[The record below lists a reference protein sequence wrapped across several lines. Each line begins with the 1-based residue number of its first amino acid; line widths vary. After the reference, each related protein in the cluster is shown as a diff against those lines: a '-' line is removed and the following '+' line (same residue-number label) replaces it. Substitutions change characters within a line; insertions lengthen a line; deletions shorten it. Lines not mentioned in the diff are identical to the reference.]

1 MATDDDLSAPLGQRK
16 PKKPRLVIP
25 PLVLRVTAAI
35 LGLCLAIFVL
45 WAVLGND
52 RMGGEPAAVVAV
64 EEVQPVAPK
73 SAAVAPAA
81 SPQVKTAPDVHGAVA
96 HDEADKPPG
105 GKTVTIIDGMSGKRQ
120 EVVIGQPPPAPVPPA
135 AAAVAAAASPPVAS
149 AGGVDQRLVETTRH
163 GSIPKIADDGARP
176 ADVYAR
182 HVAPGGKTGPRIAIV
197 VSGLGVGA
205 SGTTEALARLPG
217 PVTLGFAPYGTDLER
232 WVARARGEGHEVLL
246 QVPMEPFEYPD
257 NDPGPQTLL
266 TALRPEQNV
275 DRLHWFM
282 SRFGGYVGITNFMG
296 ARFTATDQ
304 ALAPVVREAAKRG
317 LIYFDDGSS
326 PRSLTGQLAGTS
338 NAAYAKADV
347 QLDVVPTP
355 SEIDAALARL
365 EALAR
370 EHGVAVGVATSL
382 PVSIDRISQWIKA
395 GEARGI
401 VLVPISAVAT
411 KPKSS

>member
-1 MATDDDLSAPLGQRK
+1 VATDDDLSAPLGQGK
-16 PKKPRLVIP
+16 PKKPRLAVP
-25 PLVLRVTAAI
+25 PLVPRVVAAI

-52 RMGGEPAAVVAV
+52 RMGGEPSAVVAV

-73 SAAVAPAA
+73 AAAGAPAA
-81 SPQVKTAPDVHGAVA
+81 SPQAKTAPDAHGAA

-120 EVVIGQPPPAPVPPA
+120 EVVIGQPAPPA
-135 AAAVAAAASPPVAS
+135 AAAASPPA
-149 AGGVDQRLVETTRH
+149 APGGGVDQRLIETTRH
-163 GSIPKIADDGARP
+163 GPIPKIASDGARP

-182 HVAPGGKTGPRIAIV
+182 HAPPGGKTDGPRVAIV
-197 VSGLGVGA
+197 VSGLGVSA

-217 PVTLGFAPYGTDLER
+217 PVTLAFAPYGADLER

-246 QVPMEPFEYPD
+246 QVAMEPFEYPD

-326 PRSLTGQLAGTS
+326 PRSLTGQLASTS

-355 SEIDAALARL
+355 GEIDGALARL

-382 PVSIDRISQWIKA
+382 PVSVDRVSQWIKA
-395 GEARGI
+395 GEAHGI

>member
-1 MATDDDLSAPLGQRK
+1 VATDDELNTPLGQGRRAK
-16 PKKPRLVIP
+16 PGLAIP
-25 PLVLRVTAAI
+25 PLVPRAVAAV

-45 WAVLGND
+45 WVVLGDD
-52 RMGGEPAAVVAV
+52 RMGGEPSAVVSV

-73 SAAVAPAA
+73 ADAGAPAA
-81 SPQVKTAPDVHGAVA
+81 SPQVKTVPDAHGAAA
-96 HDEADKPPG
+96 HGDADKTPA
-105 GKTVTIIDGMSGKRQ
+105 GKIVTIIDGMSGKRQ
-120 EVVIGQPPPAPVPPA
+120 EVVIGQPAPGPPAPAPSPPA
-135 AAAVAAAASPPVAS
+135 AQSQ
-149 AGGVDQRLVETTRH
+149 GLDQRLIETTRH
-163 GSIPKIADDGARP
+163 GPIPKIASDGARA

-182 HVAPGGKTGPRIAIV
+182 RAVPGGKTDGPRIAIV

-217 PVTLGFAPYGTDLER
+217 PVTLGFAPYGADLER

-326 PRSLTGQLAGTS
+326 PRSLTGQLASAS

-347 QLDVVPTP
+347 QLDVVATP
-355 SEIDAALARL
+355 AEIDAALGRL

-382 PVSIDRISQWIKA
+382 PVSVDRVSQWIKA
-395 GEARGI
+395 SEARGI